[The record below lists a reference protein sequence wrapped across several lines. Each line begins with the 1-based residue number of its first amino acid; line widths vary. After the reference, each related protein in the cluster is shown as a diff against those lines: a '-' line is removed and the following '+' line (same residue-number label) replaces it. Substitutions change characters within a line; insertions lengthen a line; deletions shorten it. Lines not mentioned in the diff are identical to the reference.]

1 MADGSRYQRDVRLSV
16 ITLLELT
23 LGIALK
29 ARKDEKAGRLLQHW
43 YVDRLKPSFAG
54 RVLQVSE
61 AVAERAGTM
70 QAVRSR
76 PGNDALLA
84 ATALIHD
91 LTVVTRNRRD
101 FSGIPGLRIVDPW
114 SGLA

>member
-1 MADGSRYQRDVRLSV
+1 
-16 ITLLELT
+16 
-23 LGIALK
+23 
-29 ARKDEKAGRLLQHW
+29 
-43 YVDRLKPSFAG
+43 
-54 RVLQVSE
+54 
-61 AVAERAGTM
+61 M